1 MLNERSYMRTTFNQ
15 DGAAILDTERGVIS
29 TLNPTGAYIWQ
40 ALQDGASTDE
50 VILSLVRGTG
60 EPIEMI
66 ERDVHEFLEALKGKG
81 LL

>member
-1 MLNERSYMRTTFNQ
+1 LLNERSYMRTAFNQ

-29 TLNPTGAYIWQ
+29 TLNPTGAYIWK
-40 ALQDGASTDE
+40 ALQDGMSADE
-50 VILSLVRGTG
+50 VILSLVQGTG
-60 EPIEMI
+60 EPVEMI

>member
-1 MLNERSYMRTTFNQ
+1 MRTAFNQ

-29 TLNPTGAYIWQ
+29 TLNPTGAYIWK
-40 ALQDGASTDE
+40 ALQDGMSADE
-50 VILSLVRGTG
+50 VILSLVQGTG
-60 EPIEMI
+60 EPVEMI